1 MRLARNIANI
11 ILTKKA
17 IRPKQLNSIGRWD
30 YKCVQLTFTA
40 GVQGRR
46 KFGNGPAEPTKLFHV
61 FIGPNKTVKSFD
73 CERIKYG
80 GMVRWLKKSSNE
92 ACLTWSHMHLILKW
106 LKIRTVHFSL
116 FFPRNI
122 DHVSFGRSGSLFLA
136 RKCWSGSKFE
146 SFLPRIQFLFE
157 FWATSIFSS

>member
-80 GMVRWLKKSSNE
+80 GMVRWLKKSSKDVNKLTITHDSI
-92 ACLTWSHMHLILKW
+92 CTWSIFRTEIKAKMNGSNFKPSRFQMRMLSCVIDVLRW
-106 LKIRTVHFSL
+106 LSEPSHHTPV
-116 FFPRNI
+116 
-122 DHVSFGRSGSLFLA
+122 
-136 RKCWSGSKFE
+136 
-146 SFLPRIQFLFE
+146 
-157 FWATSIFSS
+157 